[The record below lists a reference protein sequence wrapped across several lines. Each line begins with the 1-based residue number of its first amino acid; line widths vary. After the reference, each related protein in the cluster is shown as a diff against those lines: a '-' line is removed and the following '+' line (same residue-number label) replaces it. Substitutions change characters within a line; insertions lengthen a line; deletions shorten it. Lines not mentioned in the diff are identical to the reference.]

1 MGEIKLAPGSQS
13 VYGPVMSS
21 VSSPVASTEPPPT
34 RRLLAQSAHAPW
46 SEVLLLGGLMAF
58 GSVSMDMYLPA
69 LPSLVRTLNT
79 TPAAAQQTVSV
90 FLIGLAVG
98 QLVYG
103 PVSDRVGRRGPI
115 LFGVGVYLVASL
127 GCALA
132 SSVGLMIAFRL
143 LQALGACAGM
153 VISRAVVRDRYE
165 DHEVLHVFSLL
176 TLVMGAAPVL
186 APLIGGWVLSV
197 GNWRWIFGIQSLF
210 ALVIT
215 ACAFFFL
222 PESRSEATRIRAMSE
237 RTWASYVALAR
248 APRLTG
254 LLLNGAFAG
263 AALFAFVTA
272 APGIIITLYHV
283 PPADFGWI
291 FGVNVTGMLAAGQI
305 NARLARYIPGET
317 LLHRSNAVAL
327 GFATILA
334 ICAFTGWGG
343 MFGVL
348 VPFWFVMASLGFS
361 QPNASAAAMSVDR
374 ERAGATAA
382 LMGATTFGIGSLA
395 GVATSL
401 MDDSSPRPLAIVV
414 WISLFLA
421 VAIGQLMLR
430 RAPRPS
436 DQSKA

>member
-1 MGEIKLAPGSQS
+1 M
-13 VYGPVMSS
+13 
-21 VSSPVASTEPPPT
+21 
-34 RRLLAQSAHAPW
+34 
-46 SEVLLLGGLMAF
+46 LLLGGLTAF

-69 LPSLVRTLNT
+69 LPSLVRTLRT
-79 TPAAAQQTVSV
+79 TPAAAQQTVSI

-98 QLVYG
+98 QMVYG

-127 GCALA
+127 GCACA
-132 SSVGLMIAFRL
+132 SSVGLLIVFRL

-153 VISRAVVRDRYE
+153 VIARAVVRDRYE

-176 TLVMGAAPVL
+176 TLVMGSAPIL

-197 GNWRWIFGIQSLF
+197 GSWRWIFGVQSVF
-210 ALVIT
+210 ALLIT

-222 PESRSEATRIRAMSE
+222 PESRSEATRVRAMSE
-237 RTWASYVALAR
+237 RPLASYIALAR
-248 APRLTG
+248 SPRLTA
-254 LLLNGAFAG
+254 LLLNGAFGG

-272 APGIIITLYHV
+272 APEIVITLYHV

-291 FGVNVTGMLAAGQI
+291 FGVNVTGMMAAGQI
-305 NARLARYIPGET
+305 NARLARRVPGET
-317 LLHRSNAVAL
+317 LLHAANVVAL
-327 GFATILA
+327 VCASVLA

-348 VPFWFVMASLGFS
+348 IPLWFVMASLGFS
-361 QPNASAAAMSVDR
+361 QPNSGASAMSVDR

-382 LMGATTFGIGSLA
+382 LMGAATFGVGSLA

-401 MDDSSPRPLAIVV
+401 LDDGSARPLAVV
-414 WISLFLA
+414 IWVCLLVA
-421 VAIGQLMLR
+421 VTIGQLALR
-430 RAPRPS
+430 RPGV
-436 DQSKA
+436 KARV